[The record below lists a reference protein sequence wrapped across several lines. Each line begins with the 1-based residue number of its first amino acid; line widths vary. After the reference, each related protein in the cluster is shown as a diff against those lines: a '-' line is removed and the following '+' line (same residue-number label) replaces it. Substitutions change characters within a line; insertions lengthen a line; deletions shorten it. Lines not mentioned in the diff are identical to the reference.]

1 MIIREIKHP
10 VWCSL
15 DNLLREHFANAFL
28 MNWGRLRILTLLN
41 RHLRVSRVILTL
53 SDHPVNVTL
62 KLGSGRQICFMMFMI
77 LLAFNRDI
85 TFGKNLV

>member
-15 DNLLREHFANAFL
+15 DYLLREHFANTFL